1 MKFQPRQKI
10 EQSYP
15 DPSSTPQDSPA
26 KNKLDGTPHK
36 GKWDIKDLIDL
47 EFFLHGDEGK
57 DEETLIRRDRAIFLN
72 IASPPAKHPPSRRY
86 LVRGW
91 LEARKKDQQEPILPG
106 TAFHETLALLK
117 WIAFLL
123 GLLSGGGIALSL
135 LQYQGV
141 QPVNVSGYVGL
152 LIVLQAILLLLLGG
166 GFLLRRFVRFFRRK
180 TLLASFWGAL
190 LYGLAK
196 RTTTSGLDRLPEGRR
211 ARLQATLGLLKSR
224 RTVYGSLFFMP
235 VFMISQLFGLAFNI
249 GALVATLTRVLT
261 SDLAFGWQTTV
272 QVGSEMV
279 YKLVRIL
286 ALPWSWLAPEGVGFP
301 TLVQVENSRI
311 ILKEGIAHLATPDL
325 VAWWPFLCL
334 GIVFFGVLPRLA
346 LCLVTWMSRRIALK
360 RLDFSHA
367 ACDSLVRRMQTP
379 LLETTPQGREEERDE
394 AAIPENSYETTEL
407 FKTEPNLGVALLNE
421 ELTAR
426 TAQPE
431 IIRAGEEYFS
441 MSIGEILEV
450 GGRLDQ
456 DQEVLEHL
464 KGMDWEGKQS
474 GVLFIQEAWQPPI
487 LETLAFFRQL
497 RMNLPE
503 KGKIAVLL
511 IGKPTP
517 ETVFTPP
524 GKIDRK
530 VWEEQLQALG
540 DPYLGIGWPRK
551 GGGPHE

>member
-1 MKFQPRQKI
+1 MKFRPRQKTEKNNPETLSTSQNSMANSI
-10 EQSYP
+10 T
-15 DPSSTPQDSPA
+15 DGPS
-26 KNKLDGTPHK
+26 HK
-36 GKWDIKDLIDL
+36 RNWTIKDLIDL
-47 EFFLHGDEGK
+47 EFFLHGDEEK
-57 DEETLIRRDRAIFLN
+57 DEETLIRRDRAIFLD
-72 IASPPAKHPPSRRY
+72 IASPLDKHPLSRRY

-91 LEARKKDQQEPILPG
+91 LEARKKDEQEPTLPG
-106 TAFHETLALLK
+106 NAFHETLALLK
-117 WIAFLL
+117 WIAILL
-123 GLLSGGGIALSL
+123 GILSGGGLALSL

-166 GFLLRRFVRFFRRK
+166 GSLLRRFVRFFRRK
-180 TLLASFWGAL
+180 NLLAGFWGTL

-196 RTTTSGLDRLPEGRR
+196 RTTANGLDRLPEGRR
-211 ARLQATLGLLKSR
+211 TRLQATLGLLKSR
-224 RTVYGSLFFMP
+224 RTVYGSLFFLP

-249 GALVATLTRVLT
+249 GALTATLARVLT

-272 QVGSEMV
+272 QVGPEMV

-301 TLVQVENSRI
+301 NLVQIENSRI

-325 VAWWPFLCL
+325 VSWWPFLCL
-334 GIVFFGVLPRLA
+334 GIVFYGVIPRLG
-346 LCLVTWMSRRIALK
+346 LCLVTWLSRRIALR
-360 RLDFSHA
+360 RLDFNHA

-379 LLETTPQGREEERDE
+379 LLETTPQSREEKRDE
-394 AAIPENSYETTEL
+394 TSIPENSHETTGL
-407 FKTEPNLGVALLNE
+407 FQTEPNLSVALLNE

-426 TAQPE
+426 TSQAD
-431 IIRAGEEYFS
+431 IVRAGEEYFS
-441 MSIGEILEV
+441 MSIGEILEI

-456 DQEVLEHL
+456 DQEVLEQL
-464 KGMDWEGKQS
+464 KSMDWQGKQS
-474 GVLFIQEAWQPPI
+474 GLLFIQEAWQPPI
-487 LETLAFFRQL
+487 LENLAFLRQL
-497 RMNLPE
+497 RMTLPE

-551 GGGPHE
+551 GARPHE